1 MQLKKSRKVLIY
13 FFLLILLGSINN
25 LSLNKINFNKIKNI
39 KITGLDTV
47 DSNDLKNN
55 IQNLKFENFFLL
67 SSKKIVQII
76 NSNNLVE
83 NYKIFKIYPSTL
95 DIQIKKTVLLAKI
108 NQKGVLYI
116 VGSNGK
122 LLNSN
127 LSNNELPYI
136 FGKPDITEFLKFK
149 KIIDKSKIS
158 YKEIKSFYYFQSKRW
173 DIKLKNNIEIKLS
186 NKNII
191 ESLENA
197 HRFLNDKSF
206 ENLKIID
213 ARINNQIIING

>member
-47 DSNDLKNN
+47 DSNNLKNN

-149 KIIDKSKIS
+149 KIIDNSKIS

-186 NKNII
+186 NKNMI
-191 ESLENA
+191 ESLENV

>member
-1 MQLKKSRKVLIY
+1 MHLKKSRKVLIY

-25 LSLNKINFNKIKNI
+25 LSLNKINFNEIKNI

-47 DSNDLKNN
+47 DSKNLKNN

-149 KIIDKSKIS
+149 KIIDNSKIS

-186 NKNII
+186 NKNMI
-191 ESLENA
+191 ESLENV

>member
-47 DSNDLKNN
+47 DSNNLKNN

-186 NKNII
+186 NKNMI
-191 ESLENA
+191 ESLENV

>member
-25 LSLNKINFNKIKNI
+25 LSLNKINFNEIKNI

-47 DSNDLKNN
+47 DSNNLKNN

-149 KIIDKSKIS
+149 KIIDNSKIS

-186 NKNII
+186 NKNMI
-191 ESLENA
+191 ESLENV

>member
-1 MQLKKSRKVLIY
+1 MHLKKSRKVLIY

-47 DSNDLKNN
+47 DSNNLKNN

-149 KIIDKSKIS
+149 KIIDNSKIS

-186 NKNII
+186 NKNMI
-191 ESLENA
+191 ESLENV

>member
-47 DSNDLKNN
+47 DSKNLKNN

>member
-47 DSNDLKNN
+47 DSNNLKNN

-149 KIIDKSKIS
+149 KIIDNSKIS

>member
-13 FFLLILLGSINN
+13 FFLLILLGSINK

-47 DSNDLKNN
+47 DSKNLKNN

-149 KIIDKSKIS
+149 KIIDNSKIS

-186 NKNII
+186 NKNMI
-191 ESLENA
+191 ESLENV

>member
-47 DSNDLKNN
+47 DSNNLKNN

-108 NQKGVLYI
+108 NQKGALYI

-186 NKNII
+186 NKNMI
-191 ESLENA
+191 ESLENV